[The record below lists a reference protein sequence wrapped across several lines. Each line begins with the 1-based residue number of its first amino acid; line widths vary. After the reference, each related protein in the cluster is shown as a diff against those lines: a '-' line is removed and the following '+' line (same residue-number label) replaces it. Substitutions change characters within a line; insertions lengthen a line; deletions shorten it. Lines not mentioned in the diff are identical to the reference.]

1 MFTSFTPTDVQR
13 EQNKLDQ
20 HFKNASSSYLLRERR
35 QVAISNADVLGQNT
49 QYMIK
54 INEPVSDPA
63 ADMIDPAT
71 AFCVA

>member
-1 MFTSFTPTDVQR
+1 MFN

-20 HFKNASSSYLLRERR
+20 HFKNASSNYLPRERR
-35 QVAISNADVLGQNT
+35 QVAISKVDVPGQNT

-63 ADMIDPAT
+63 ADLINPAT
-71 AFCVA
+71 AFSVA

>member
-1 MFTSFTPTDVQR
+1 M
-13 EQNKLDQ
+13 
-20 HFKNASSSYLLRERR
+20 
-35 QVAISNADVLGQNT
+35 AISKADVPGQNT

-63 ADMIDPAT
+63 ADLINPTT